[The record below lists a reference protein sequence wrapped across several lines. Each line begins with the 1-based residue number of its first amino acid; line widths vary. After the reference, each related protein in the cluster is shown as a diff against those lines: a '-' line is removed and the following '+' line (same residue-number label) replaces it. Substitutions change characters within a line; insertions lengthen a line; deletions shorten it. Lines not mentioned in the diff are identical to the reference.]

1 MEFYRRKVD
10 GANVARVRQ
19 LQALASGEAEFLEL
33 YSALGEPAFSQREA
47 CWHFE
52 GSNCCNGTPIVG
64 TSSKERR
71 TSQAVCGSEGGDC
84 QDW

>member
-33 YSALGEPAFSQREA
+33 YSALGEPAFSQRT
-47 CWHFE
+47 
-52 GSNCCNGTPIVG
+52 SISTTSLPIY
-64 TSSKERR
+64 
-71 TSQAVCGSEGGDC
+71 
-84 QDW
+84 